1 MSDKQ
6 YVIEAKELCRKYG
19 GYVALDKLDFTVD
32 SPTILGMVGKNGAG
46 KSTLMRLLCGM
57 EKPSSGSITV
67 NGITP
72 YDHGKILRD
81 IIFIDEKIDFD
92 FMLSIGAV
100 MEKVETERQIQKFKL
115 KVS

>member
-1 MSDKQ
+1 MSEKQ
-6 YVIEAKELCRKYG
+6 YVIEAKELCRNYG
-19 GYVALDKLDFTVD
+19 RYVALDKLDFAVD
-32 SPTILGMVGKNGAG
+32 GPTILGMVGKNGAG

-81 IIFIDEKIDFD
+81 IIFIDEKIDRK
-92 FMLSIGAV
+92 SV
-100 MEKVETERQIQKFKL
+100 V
-115 KVS
+115 